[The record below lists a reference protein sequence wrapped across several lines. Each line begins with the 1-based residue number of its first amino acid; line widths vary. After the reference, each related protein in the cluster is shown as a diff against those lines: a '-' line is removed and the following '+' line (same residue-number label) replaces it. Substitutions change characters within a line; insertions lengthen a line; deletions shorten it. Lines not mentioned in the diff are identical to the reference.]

1 MPKQQQKM
9 PNNNALAEKHQIH
22 IDKIHQDYSEK
33 IKEMKETYQNLFDKY
48 KEQQK
53 EENNNFKRK
62 LKEEKEQQINSIQ
75 KSHENV
81 LKRYKNDL
89 FSCRKEL
96 KETQD
101 NSTKDIVEVNKNG
114 SEKACSSTAGTNV
127 NASTQ
132 DIGEVNKNGGDKA
145 CCSKNVTTVDASTKP
160 DKKKRKRYGPNPG
173 KKNRKKIALKKQQE
187 GGNKANKKDGQA
199 KK

>member
-33 IKEMKETYQNLFDKY
+33 IKEMKETHQNLFDKY

-101 NSTKDIVEVNKNG
+101 KLAAAFWGDNENIIEIDKNG
-114 SEKACSSTAGTNV
+114 S
-127 NASTQ
+127 
-132 DIGEVNKNGGDKA
+132 DKA
-145 CCSKNVTTVDASTKP
+145 CCSNDGSKVDASTQVVYLL
-160 DKKKRKRYGPNPG
+160 KRF
-173 KKNRKKIALKKQQE
+173 
-187 GGNKANKKDGQA
+187 
-199 KK
+199 